1 MKAPRERKV
10 RETIVVVAMLVDSLV
25 LIKYLFWDFM
35 LGKANIAVIV
45 ALIAIW
51 ILCFVV
57 IITDSY
63 ELK

>member
-25 LIKYLFWDFM
+25 LIKNLFWDFM

-57 IITDSY
+57 IITDNY